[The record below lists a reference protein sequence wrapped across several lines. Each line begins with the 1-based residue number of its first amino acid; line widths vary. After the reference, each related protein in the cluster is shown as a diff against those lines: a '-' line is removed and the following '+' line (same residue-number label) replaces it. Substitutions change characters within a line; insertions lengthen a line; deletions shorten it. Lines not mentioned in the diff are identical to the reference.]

1 MNDYLDQATDEEI
14 VELARK
20 LGEGIFVS
28 VPVFDGASEEEIKD
42 LLKKAGL
49 PISGQ
54 TILYDGRTGE
64 PFHSEGDGGL
74 YVPSQIAPPRG

>member
-1 MNDYLDQATDEEI
+1 MNEYLDQASDEEI

-28 VPVFDGASEEEIKD
+28 VPVFDGASEDEIKE

-49 PISGQ
+49 PDLG
-54 TILYDGRTGE
+54 TDDAL
-64 PFHSEGDGGL
+64 
-74 YVPSQIAPPRG
+74 